1 MLQLYDKDHNKIEG
15 LIKYEDYK
23 IESVLS
29 TGDKTLSF
37 LYPKIA
43 SENIELEGYIRNKTD
58 EFVIKEISNSDEDYI
73 CVLTKMNVEDLEG
86 KEWDRFDT
94 TEQTIKASLN
104 LACVGTGWTVK
115 LIDNITKK
123 RTVRKTACSS
133 WDIIQE
139 IKDIYRVELSFDSLN
154 KVINVY
160 EKIGE
165 DKGVYFMD
173 SLNLISLDYNN
184 DTNDFYTRIRAEGKD
199 GLKLDGKGYLEN
211 YQYSKKVKTLYWKD
225 ERYTILEDLKED
237 AAAKLEEVSKPKKS
251 YKCDIQDLAKIN
263 KKEYSI
269 SDFNL
274 GDIITLISK
283 KDRFRDKQR
292 IVKIIEYPDEPER
305 NSCELCNTM
314 ASFEDIQKQEKQVYE
329 TVDNITSDDGTIA
342 ETAIKGVVEH
352 IVINKA
358 DINDLNAAKA
368 RIGQLEVTSATIND
382 LTVFKANMNNLVA
395 TKADITDLNT
405 ANAKIGILENST
417 ALINN
422 LLAGNITADMTQ
434 TIHLTGKNVV
444 IDEGIIKSAMIESLD
459 VAKVN
464 AGIISTDKFQIKS
477 NTGGIEIVGETQQW
491 RDENGRVRM
500 IAGRDLNNKFTFGVF
515 DETGQG
521 TLIDSTGVKEKALA
535 DGIIKNRMI
544 NNNEISGEKINIDS
558 LITEVNSNNTSSIR
572 STKVL
577 LSDEGQ
583 TLDIGFKKV
592 NSSITKLQE
601 NTTALQTEVSVHQ
614 GKIEG
619 LIKDTKIDSNGAT
632 VNLKDDYISLKA
644 TVEGINSSVSSVN
657 SSLSSLNS
665 RVTSNT
671 TNISQLNNKIA
682 LKVESSDVIN
692 AIKQI
697 NFNSPNYI
705 KNGCFLNGY
714 DNWDETLE
722 EDSIKSIVDSTSGYK
737 KSFKI
742 VTNANNENIV
752 QDTEVLPANTVYTA
766 STYCFV
772 EKGVAS
778 LVISIRNSSGKN
790 ETYEVKSSGLGWQ
803 WLELTFTTKVTD
815 SVGLYLGNY
824 FNGSS
829 SFGTYYFTAV
839 SIVKG
844 KYRNDWQESST
855 YVNTSLANLS
865 IEKNKIVTRVSNVET
880 KSTSLN
886 NTVSSL
892 STRVSTA
899 EQAIT
904 PSSIVA
910 KVTSGITGGS
920 PLSTTAWKLEKNNF
934 NVYNGAFNIY
944 NSKNTKV
951 FWVDT
956 TGNVSLKGSIFNY
969 DSNNVLRASLTD
981 KKLHIYNESG
991 SYIGGLG
998 SNSYINNSSI
1008 KGLTMDLDM
1017 AGKYISFA
1025 IKKSPNSN
1033 TYNTVFAYHRAGSF
1047 DTEGLNGYANFNMHG
1062 YNITNSGNLVESN
1075 YIKAMNW
1082 ISNDG
1087 GGGSNY
1093 IQVIVNRTS
1102 NQFARGITT
1111 WSSDARLKFNIKD
1124 TVKSGLDEISKF
1136 RHREFN
1142 WRENGKH
1149 QDIGYIAQELEKI
1162 NPDYVFKVKQANG
1175 EFIYQIRPEMIIP
1188 VLSKAIQELKEE
1200 NNILKDRIDKI
1211 GGV

>member
-1 MLQLYDKDHNKIEG
+1 
-15 LIKYEDYK
+15 
-23 IESVLS
+23 
-29 TGDKTLSF
+29 
-37 LYPKIA
+37 
-43 SENIELEGYIRNKTD
+43 
-58 EFVIKEISNSDEDYI
+58 
-73 CVLTKMNVEDLEG
+73 
-86 KEWDRFDT
+86 
-94 TEQTIKASLN
+94 
-104 LACVGTGWTVK
+104 
-115 LIDNITKK
+115 
-123 RTVRKTACSS
+123 
-133 WDIIQE
+133 
-139 IKDIYRVELSFDSLN
+139 
-154 KVINVY
+154 
-160 EKIGE
+160 
-165 DKGVYFMD
+165 
-173 SLNLISLDYNN
+173 
-184 DTNDFYTRIRAEGKD
+184 
-199 GLKLDGKGYLEN
+199 
-211 YQYSKKVKTLYWKD
+211 
-225 ERYTILEDLKED
+225 
-237 AAAKLEEVSKPKKS
+237 
-251 YKCDIQDLAKIN
+251 
-263 KKEYSI
+263 
-269 SDFNL
+269 
-274 GDIITLISK
+274 
-283 KDRFRDKQR
+283 
-292 IVKIIEYPDEPER
+292 
-305 NSCELCNTM
+305 
-314 ASFEDIQKQEKQVYE
+314 
-329 TVDNITSDDGTIA
+329 
-342 ETAIKGVVEH
+342 
-352 IVINKA
+352 
-358 DINDLNAAKA
+358 
-368 RIGQLEVTSATIND
+368 
-382 LTVFKANMNNLVA
+382 
-395 TKADITDLNT
+395 DITDLNT

-444 IDEGIIKSAMIESLD
+444 IDEGIIKNAMVESLD
-459 VAKVN
+459 VEKIN

-544 NNNEISGEKINIDS
+544 NNNEISGKKINIDS
-558 LITEVNSNNTSSIR
+558 LITEVNSNNTNSIK

-583 TLDIGFKKV
+583 TLDIGFKNV
-592 NSSITKLQE
+592 NSSISKLQE

-619 LIKDTKIDSNGAT
+619 LIKETKIDSNGAT

-644 TVEGINSSVSSVN
+644 TVTGINSSVSSVK

-722 EDSIKSIVDSTSGYK
+722 EDSTKSIVDSTSGYK
-737 KSFKI
+737 KAFKI
-742 VTNANNENIV
+742 VTNANNQNIV

-766 STYCFV
+766 STYCYI

-778 LVISIRNSSGKN
+778 LVISIRNSSGKT

-803 WLELTFTTKVTD
+803 WLELTFTTKSTN

-855 YVNTSLANLS
+855 YVNTSLANLN

-880 KSTSLN
+880 KSTNLN

-910 KVTSGITGGS
+910 KVTSGITGGK

-934 NVYNGAFNIY
+934 NVYNGAFNLY
-944 NSKNTKV
+944 NSKNIKV

-956 TGNVSLKGSIFNY
+956 TGNTSLRGSIFNY

-998 SNSYINNSSI
+998 SNSYVNNSSI
-1008 KGLTMDLDM
+1008 KGLTLDLDM

-1025 IKKSPNSN
+1025 VKKSSSSN

-1047 DTEGLNGYANFNMHG
+1047 DSEGLNGYANFNMHG

-1082 ISNDG
+1082 VSNDG
-1087 GGGSNY
+1087 GGGTNY

-1111 WSSDARLKFNIKD
+1111 WASDERLKFNIKD
-1124 TVKSGLDEISKF
+1124 TKVNALTEISKF
-1136 RHREFN
+1136 KHRQFN
-1142 WRENGKH
+1142 WLENGKH
-1149 QDIGYIAQELEKI
+1149 QDIGYIAQELERI

-1175 EFIYQIRPEMIIP
+1175 DFIYQIRPEMIIP

-1200 NNILKDRIDKI
+1200 NNILKERIDKI
-1211 GGV
+1211 SREF